1 MMANGDKW
9 REISLFVARIGKNRD
24 LGSQRMAQLRDM
36 IMERAD
42 EEEKIFKTLL
52 SMVK

>member
-1 MMANGDKW
+1 
-9 REISLFVARIGKNRD
+9 
-24 LGSQRMAQLRDM
+24 MAQLRDM

-42 EEEKIFKTLL
+42 EEEKIFKTLF